1 MWRCPDPRPA
11 GSRVIR
17 IEVPSA
23 HRGRRLDA
31 CRVSS
36 TIRDQPP
43 PTSPIANTVKIRNFS
58 IIAHIDHGKSTLAD
72 RLLQETRAVDDRTRK
87 DQMLDSMDL
96 ERERGITIKAAAVT
110 VPWEQGGESF
120 QLNFIDTPGHVDFT
134 YEVSRALTACEGA
147 LLVVDAA
154 QGVQAQTVAN
164 AYLAVE
170 NNLEL
175 IPVVNKID
183 LPGAQPE
190 EVAMEIEQVLG
201 LPTDDCIFVSAKT
214 GEGVTELLD
223 AICTRFPDP
232 PEPTTDKLRALIF
245 DSHYDDYRGVV
256 ISTRVFDGTLEV
268 GQKIRMMG
276 TGRTWTVTDLGK
288 NTPFPVQVKQLKS
301 NEAGWMVASIKTLGD
316 VRVGDT
322 ITLENDL
329 AEEPLPGY
337 EEPKQMVF
345 CDFYPAT
352 SGDGSKK
359 GDFETLREALEKL
372 HLNDASFTYEVQHS
386 EALGFGFRCG
396 FLGLLHMD
404 IVQERIEREGGV
416 DVVQTAPTVSYMI
429 DLKDG
434 SSVEIH
440 NPADLPDPNHI
451 EAIREPIVKLEI
463 ICPKE
468 NIGDLM
474 KLCDGR
480 RGLFKGQQFLSETRQ
495 ILDFE
500 LPLAEIIYDFYDKLK
515 SITRGYGTMDYEIT
529 GYVAENL
536 AKVDILI
543 NGAPVEALSLICH
556 RSGAELRSRA
566 ILSKLRKQIDRHQFE
581 IPLQAAIGG
590 KIIARETIKA
600 LRKNVTAKCYGG
612 DITRKRKLLEKQKEG
627 KKRMKN
633 VGSVNIPQEA
643 FMAVLEQDE

>member
-1 MWRCPDPRPA
+1 MK
-11 GSRVIR
+11 V
-17 IEVPSA
+17 
-23 HRGRRLDA
+23 
-31 CRVSS
+31 
-36 TIRDQPP
+36 
-43 PTSPIANTVKIRNFS
+43 RNFS

-72 RLLQETRAVDDRTRK
+72 RLLHATKAVDKRTGK
-87 DQMLDSMDL
+87 EQMLDSMDL
-96 ERERGITIKAAAVT
+96 ERERGITIKSSAVT
-110 VPWEQGGESF
+110 VTHEYQGESY

-147 LLVVDAA
+147 VLVVDST

-170 NNLEL
+170 NDLEL

-183 LPGAQPE
+183 LPAADPDG
-190 EVAMEIEQVLG
+190 VAMEIEQVLG
-201 LPTDDCIFVSAKT
+201 LTAEDSIYVSAKS
-214 GEGVTELLD
+214 GRGIPELLD
-223 AICTRFPDP
+223 TICEKLPDP
-232 PEPTTDKLRALIF
+232 PPPSTDKLRALIF
-245 DSHYDDYRGVV
+245 DSNYDDYRGVV
-256 ISTRVFDGTLEV
+256 VFVRVFDGDISV
-268 GQKIRMMG
+268 GDKIRMMG
-276 TGRTWTVTDLGK
+276 TGRTFSVTELGRY
-288 NTPFPVQVKQLKS
+288 TPFPQKLKKIAQG
-301 NEAGWMVASIKTLGD
+301 EVGYIVASIKSLGD

-322 ITLENDL
+322 VTLEHDP
-329 AEEPLPGY
+329 ASEALPGY

-352 SGDGSKK
+352 GSEGGKRS
-359 GDFETLREALEKL
+359 DFESLREAVEKL
-372 HLNDASFTYEVQHS
+372 HINDASFTFEVQHS

-404 IVQERIEREGGV
+404 IVQERLEREGGV
-416 DVVQTAPTVSYMI
+416 DIVQTAPTVSYLV
-429 DLKDG
+429 DLNDDTT
-434 SSVEIH
+434 VEIH
-440 NPADLPDPNHI
+440 NPADLPDMSKVR
-451 EAIREPIVKLEI
+451 AIREPMVKIEI
-463 ICPKE
+463 ICPEE

-474 KLCDGR
+474 KLAEGR
-480 RGLFKGQQFLSETRQ
+480 RGIFKGQRFISDTRQ
-495 ILDFE
+495 ILDYE

-643 FMAVLEQDE
+643 FMAVLEQEE